1 MLMNAAEY
9 LIILYLFIGCGK
21 LFAVDGNWKLCYPI
35 CMYRVPKEMSG
46 FDGALQYVDSC
57 PNEPTTGMA
66 FCGELCQD
74 AWKKGIPCTL
84 QEFLKFSLEG
94 LCTFLLSHAK

>member
-1 MLMNAAEY
+1 MNAAEY

-57 PNEPTTGMA
+57 PNEPATGMA

-74 AWKKGIPCTL
+74 AGKK
-84 QEFLKFSLEG
+84 EFSLEG